1 MPVNPVQII
10 SAARSRLARLAAFG
24 TVAYFLAPAATAILL
39 AIFLPAIGSA
49 SWERFGY
56 LLDPAVAEATRLA
69 LAGAGVATMLGAAA
83 AGWRSYRKANDFIAA
98 AERLDE
104 RLGAHE
110 QIVTLATL
118 AGPETPEPLKEHRSP
133 LFPLLW
139 RNVMSALSGVNPRD
153 EFRLDVR
160 KPLKRSSFYAAAVAV
175 ALGLAMLALVVP
187 PTPLQKAAMRLNQI
201 AGEIEHNATSP
212 DDLALAKVVR
222 KAAQDLTNPNRP
234 PKEKLKR
241 LETGMRE
248 VQKKQEQ
255 KKTGGKSGGSKGA
268 GGGGATSTNA
278 AGNRKGE
285 GQGEGTG
292 QGKAKGKGPGKGGE
306 ASGNGGKEKGG
317 QKQSI
322 KLQNEISKAEALVQT
337 QEESQNKSGTKPS
350 PEKKTGNAPSP
361 GNNPNMQGG
370 QKKNG
375 KGEIPKPAEQ
385 GERKSPSSSARGRSA
400 KKSSTSVGDTH
411 LGEFPAPVKY
421 QRFYKPGEKGAALD
435 IKDARYVTFRIP
447 SATPSG
453 GEGKTVIDTGRP
465 RATTPYTN
473 APLAPTRENLP
484 PEEQQLVPPRYRDL
498 IR

>member
-1 MPVNPVQII
+1 VPVNPVQII
-10 SAARSRLARLAAFG
+10 SAVRSRLARLAALG
-24 TVAYFLAPAATAILL
+24 TIVYFVVPAATAILL
-39 AIFLPAIGSA
+39 AVFLPAIGEV

-56 LLDPAVAEATRLA
+56 VLDPAVAEATRAGLA
-69 LAGAGVATMLGAAA
+69 CVGVATMLGAAVA
-83 AGWRSYRKANDFIAA
+83 AWRSYRKANDFIAA

-104 RLGAHE
+104 RLHAHE

-139 RNVMSALSGVNPRD
+139 RNVMNVLSGVNPRD

-160 KPLKRSSFYAAAVAV
+160 KPLKRSSLYAAGLAVV
-175 ALGLAMLALVVP
+175 LGFAMLALVEP

-201 AGEIEHNATSP
+201 ADEIEHNATGP
-212 DDLALAKVVR
+212 GDLALARAVR
-222 KAAQDLTNPNRP
+222 KAAQDLVNPNLP

-241 LETGMRE
+241 LETAMRE
-248 VQKKQEQ
+248 VQKEEQ
-255 KKTGGKSGGSKGA
+255 QKSTAGNSGGSKSAGA
-268 GGGGATSTNA
+268 GGATSTNA

-285 GQGEGTG
+285 GQGQGPG
-292 QGKAKGKGPGKGGE
+292 QGKGPGKSGK

-317 QKQSI
+317 QKESI
-322 KLQNEISKAEALVQT
+322 KLQNELSKAEALVQT
-337 QEESQNKSGTKPS
+337 QEESQKKSGTKPS
-350 PEKKTGNAPSP
+350 PEEKTGNAPMP
-361 GNNPNMQGG
+361 GNNPNLQGG

-375 KGEIPKPAEQ
+375 KGEIPKPSEQ
-385 GERKSPSSSARGRSA
+385 GEKKSPGSAARGQSA
-400 KKSSTSVGDTH
+400 KKSSTSLGNTH
-411 LGEFPAPVKY
+411 LGEFPAPVRY

-447 SATPSG
+447 PATPSG

-465 RATTPYTN
+465 TATTPYTN
-473 APLAPTRENLP
+473 APLAQARENLP
-484 PEEQQLVPPRYRDL
+484 PEERQLVPPRYRDL

>member
-10 SAARSRLARLAAFG
+10 SAARSRLARLAALG
-24 TVAYFLAPAATAILL
+24 TVAYFLAPAVTAILL
-39 AIFLPAIGSA
+39 AVFLPAIGAA
-49 SWERFGY
+49 SWERLGY
-56 LLDPAVAEATRLA
+56 VLDPAVAEATRLG
-69 LAGAGVATMLGAAA
+69 LACVGVATMLGAAA
-83 AGWRSYRKANDFIAA
+83 AAWRSYRKANDFIAA

-118 AGPETPEPLKEHRSP
+118 AGPETPEPLKGHRSP

-160 KPLKRSSFYAAAVAV
+160 EPLKRSSLYAAGLAIV
-175 ALGLAMLALVVP
+175 LGLAMLALVEP
-187 PTPLQKAAMRLNQI
+187 PTPLQKAAMRLNRI
-201 AGEIEHNATSP
+201 AGEIERNAAGP
-212 DDLALAKVVR
+212 GDLALAKAVR
-222 KAAQDLTNPNRP
+222 KAAQDLTNPNLP
-234 PKEKLKR
+234 PNEKLKR
-241 LETGMRE
+241 LETAMRE
-248 VQKKQEQ
+248 VQKKHPQ
-255 KKTGGKSGGSKGA
+255 KSTAGNSGGSKSA
-268 GGGGATSTNA
+268 GGGGTTSTNT
-278 AGNRKGE
+278 AGNRKVE
-285 GQGEGTG
+285 GQGEGPG
-292 QGKAKGKGPGKGGE
+292 QGKGKAPGKRGE
-306 ASGNGGKEKGG
+306 ASGKKKGG
-317 QKQSI
+317 QNQTI
-322 KLQNEISKAEALVQT
+322 KLQNELSKAEALVQT
-337 QEESQNKSGTKPS
+337 QGQSRKKSGTKPS
-350 PEKKTGNAPSP
+350 LGKKTGNAPTP
-361 GNNPNMQGG
+361 GNNPNLQGG

-375 KGEIPKPAEQ
+375 KGQMPKPAEQ
-385 GERKSPSSSARGRSA
+385 GEKKSRGSAARGQSA
-400 KKSSTSVGDTH
+400 KKTGAGVGNTH
-411 LGEFPAPVKY
+411 LGEFPAPVRY

-484 PEEQQLVPPRYRDL
+484 PEERQLVPPRYRDL